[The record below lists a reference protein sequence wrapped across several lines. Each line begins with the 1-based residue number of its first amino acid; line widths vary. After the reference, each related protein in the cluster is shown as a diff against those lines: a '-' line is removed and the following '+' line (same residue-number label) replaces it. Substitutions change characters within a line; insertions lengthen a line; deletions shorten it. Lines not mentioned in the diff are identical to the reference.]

1 MLIMEG
7 TEPLSCA
14 HCAAAPQVKC
24 YCLEAPISLC
34 SHCAVDHFR
43 QDTSALHRPF
53 PVESS
58 SQSSPDL
65 CGVCKVSPA
74 VSICTCMFPW
84 ISYCTDCARVHFKE
98 EAEDK
103 HSLQPVKARNCLQ
116 SCEDVPGFQEKLGVI
131 EEFESEVKRN
141 LVTIADCIKQVNE
154 IASQLISAIEGWREN
169 TVRGL
174 QEAQERVSQNVEIS
188 CKQLESLRYEGN
200 INPLSRLEQLVAL
213 STKENCASFKSELT
227 MVKFTIEPDRLISQ
241 IPYLL
246 RFGEN
251 YLLLEQLNKLFYVI
265 PRTNKLITLDL
276 PELTPRETVLNTDF
290 KFKSACAWCKLPSG
304 ELFLCGGVRQ
314 HKGAIYYK
322 EAVLLDPSTK
332 TLKPLPSMKTT
343 RCRHAV
349 AHYKDA
355 IYVFGG
361 YNEALLKSCEK
372 FDVLENCWSGL
383 PDLKE
388 GKDCVSVS
396 IWKDRAYLVGYGSNR
411 VEVYDFVTNNL
422 FSLPAAFRTSVMNML
437 MPKHCTIVGIEGG
450 ELVIVMES
458 EILRV
463 NVDSQAV
470 RSVNLPNKLERAWY
484 TQCAPV
490 VLKGS
495 EVLFFTLDQELWR
508 LTLSTSDL
516 KLLLTVK

>member
-1 MLIMEG
+1 MEG
-7 TEPLSCA
+7 TEPLQCA
-14 HCAAAPQVKC
+14 HCPQEPQVKC

-34 SHCAVDHFR
+34 SACAVDHFR
-43 QDTSALHRPF
+43 QDSSALHRPF
-53 PVESS
+53 PVDRPLLPSS
-58 SQSSPDL
+58 DL

-84 ISYCTDCARVHFKE
+84 ISYCTNCADAHFKE
-98 EAEDK
+98 EAETK

-116 SCEDVPGFQEKLGVI
+116 NSEGVRGFQEKLQVI

-154 IASQLISAIEGWREN
+154 MASQLIAAIEGWRET

-174 QEAQERVSQNVEIS
+174 LEAQERISQNVEIS
-188 CKQLESLRYEGN
+188 CKQLETLRYEAS
-200 INPLSRLEQLVAL
+200 INPISRLEQLVVL
-213 STKENCASFKSELT
+213 STKETCSTYKPELA
-227 MVKFTIEPDRLISQ
+227 MVKFTIEPDRLLNQ

-265 PRTNKLITLDL
+265 PRTNKLVTLDL
-276 PELTPRETVLNTDF
+276 PELTPRETILNTDF
-290 KFKSACAWCKLPSG
+290 KFKSASAWCKLPSG
-304 ELFLCGGVRQ
+304 EIFLCGGVRQ
-314 HKGAIYYK
+314 HKGATYYK
-322 EAVLLDPSTK
+322 EAVLIDPSTK
-332 TLKPLPSMKTT
+332 QLKQLPAMKTT

-349 AHYKDA
+349 AHYRDA

-372 FDVLENCWSGL
+372 FDIMENSWSAL

-388 GKDCVSVS
+388 GKDCMSVS
-396 IWKDRAYLVGYGSNR
+396 IWRDRAYLVGYGSNR
-411 VEVYDFVTNNL
+411 VEVFDFVTGNI
-422 FSLPAAFRTSVMNML
+422 FALPAAFRASVMNML
-437 MPKHCTIVGIEGG
+437 MPKHCAIVGIEGG
-450 ELVIVMES
+450 EMVIVMES

-463 NVDSQAV
+463 NVDSQTV
-470 RSVNLPNKLERAWY
+470 RSVSLPSKLERAWY

-490 VLKGS
+490 VLKGA
-495 EVLFFTLDQELWR
+495 EILFFTLDQELWR

-516 KLLLTVK
+516 KLILTVK